1 MLGNLFLLNLK
12 WIVRDKILQAVLA
25 VALLLIV
32 LVPAISS
39 FSMRQMQEL
48 SITLSLS
55 LISLVLL
62 VLATLLGGTAIW
74 RDIEKRYTA
83 SVLSLPPSR
92 ALYILGKYLAI
103 SVFLASCAV
112 FLGLV
117 SAAVISFSASQDPS
131 QVPVHWLRF
140 ALAVVSDLCKYMLL
154 TAVALLISSFSTS
167 FFLPFFGTISL
178 YLAGS
183 ASQEVFEFVSGV
195 YGEKISATS
204 LVAIKAAYYLLPN
217 FGAFDFKLEAI
228 YPIPLDTTGLL
239 YTFGYFC
246 VYTTLCLSL
255 AIWLFSRRELP

>member
-1 MLGNLFLLNLK
+1 MLVNHFLLNLK

-25 VALLLIV
+25 VALFLIV

-92 ALYILGKYLAI
+92 ALYMIGKFLAI
-103 SVFLASCAV
+103 VAFLACCAI

-117 SAAVISFSASQDPS
+117 SAAVISYAAGQDPS
-131 QVPVHWLRF
+131 NTPVQWGRF
-140 ALAVVSDLCKYMLL
+140 ELAIFFDLCKYTLL

-167 FFLPFFGTISL
+167 FFLPFFGTISI

-183 ASQEVFEFVSGV
+183 ASQEVFEYVSGD
-195 YGEKISATS
+195 YGEKIGTLS
-204 LVAIKAAYYLLPN
+204 LAAIKGAYYLLPN
-217 FGAFDFKLEAI
+217 FGAFNFKLEAI
-228 YPIPLDTTGLL
+228 YPIVLNSSGLL
-239 YTFGYFC
+239 YTFLYFC
-246 VYTTLCLSL
+246 VYTSVCLSL

>member
-1 MLGNLFLLNLK
+1 MLGNLFLLNVK
-12 WIVRDKILQAVLA
+12 WIIRDKILQAVLA
-25 VALLLIV
+25 VALFLIV
-32 LVPAISS
+32 LVPPISS

-92 ALYILGKYLAI
+92 ALYIIGKYLAI
-103 SVFLASCAV
+103 VAFLACCAF

-117 SAAVISFSASQDPS
+117 SAAVISFSAAQDPS
-131 QVPVHWLRF
+131 NTPVQWGRF
-140 ALAVVSDLCKYMLL
+140 ELAIFFDLCKYMLL
-154 TAVALLISSFSTS
+154 TAFALLISSFSTS
-167 FFLPFFGTISL
+167 FFLPFFGTISI

-183 ASQEVFEFVSGV
+183 ASQEVFEYASGE
-195 YGEKISATS
+195 YGRKIGS
-204 LVAIKAAYYLLPN
+204 LSLAAIKGAYYLLPN
-217 FGAFDFKLEAI
+217 FGAFNFKLEAI
-228 YPIPLDTTGLL
+228 YPIVLNTSGLL
-239 YTFGYFC
+239 YTFFYFC
-246 VYTTLCLSL
+246 VYTAVCLSL

>member
-1 MLGNLFLLNLK
+1 MLGNYFLLNIR
-12 WIVRDKILQAVLA
+12 WIVRDKILQSVLA
-25 VALLLIV
+25 VALLLVV

-62 VLATLLGGTAIW
+62 VLAALLGGTAIW

-92 ALYILGKYLAI
+92 ALYIIGKFLAI
-103 SVFLASCAV
+103 VAFLACCAI

-117 SAAVISFSASQDPS
+117 SAVVISYSAGQDPS
-131 QVPVHWLRF
+131 NTPVQWVRF
-140 ALAVVSDLCKYMLL
+140 ELAIFFDLCKYTLL
-154 TAVALLISSFSTS
+154 TALALLISSFSTS

-183 ASQEVFEFVSGV
+183 ASQEVFEYISGD
-195 YGEKISATS
+195 YGEKIGTLS
-204 LVAIKAAYYLLPN
+204 LAAIKGAYYLLPN
-217 FGAFDFKLEAI
+217 FGAFNFKLEAI
-228 YPIPLDTTGLL
+228 YPIALNTSGLL
-239 YTFGYFC
+239 YTFLYFC
-246 VYTTLCLSL
+246 IYTAACLSL
-255 AIWLFSRRELP
+255 TIWLFSRRELP

>member
-62 VLATLLGGTAIW
+62 VLATLLGGTALW

-92 ALYILGKYLAI
+92 AVYILGKFLAI
-103 SVFLASCAV
+103 ILFLAGCAV

-117 SAAVISFSASQDPS
+117 SAVVIIFSSTQYADAAPIQ
-131 QVPVHWLRF
+131 WGRIE
-140 ALAVVSDLCKYMLL
+140 LAVFFDLCKYILL

-167 FFLPFFGTISL
+167 FFLPFFGTISI

-183 ASQEVFEFVSGV
+183 ASQDVFEYVSGE
-195 YGEKISATS
+195 YGAKLTASS
-204 LVAIKAAYYLLPN
+204 LAAIKGAYYLLPN

-228 YPIPLDTTGLL
+228 YPLVLDTSGLV

-246 VYTTLCLSL
+246 IYTILCLSL
-255 AIWLFSRRELP
+255 TIWLFSRRELP